1 MHPHPYVVVAS
12 PGRLRVAGEVDL
24 AVSAALLDAIIS
36 AGSTGGTPDLVV
48 DLTEVTFLDSTGIN
62 ALVEAR
68 NRLAAEDIR
77 LRIENPTPFVAHVL
91 DVVGVA
97 DHLGLQRLT
106 AVD

>member
-1 MHPHPYVVVAS
+1 MQSHPFAVVAS
-12 PGRLRVAGEVDL
+12 PGKLRVAGEVDL

-36 AGSTGGTPDLVV
+36 AGSTGGTCDLIV

-62 ALVEAR
+62 ALVDAR
-68 NRLAAEDIR
+68 NRLATESVR

-97 DHLGLQRLT
+97 EHLGLQRLT